1 MYFKCCNLYVH
12 SLHKCV
18 HPAGPPPPF
27 AGAVP
32 SIQMISHGP
41 NNAAIPTLS
50 APPPRLKQRSHSMAV
65 DPTAAEADEPSR
77 NLAVAGNS
85 NLRRRKKDLL
95 DVAGGGDVNG
105 IQIQIIQ
112 ATPKGTP
119 NVSPSGSLKSVDGD
133 VLPRCSPAGS
143 GADGENTSINAS
155 RNYHFAFIE

>member
-1 MYFKCCNLYVH
+1 
-12 SLHKCV
+12 
-18 HPAGPPPPF
+18 
-27 AGAVP
+27 
-32 SIQMISHGP
+32 MISHGP
-41 NNAAIPTLS
+41 NNAVTFP

-143 GADGENTSINAS
+143 GEERAIQSMAAEIPYMGLLI
-155 RNYHFAFIE
+155 